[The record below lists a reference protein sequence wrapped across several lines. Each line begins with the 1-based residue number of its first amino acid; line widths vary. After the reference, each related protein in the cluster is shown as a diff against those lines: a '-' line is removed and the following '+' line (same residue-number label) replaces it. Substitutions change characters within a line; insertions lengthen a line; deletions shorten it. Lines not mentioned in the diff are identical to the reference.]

1 MSADPD
7 LRVRY
12 QLAFSLGAVQGEMP
26 NRALVKLARR
36 DGADSW
42 FRLAILSS
50 VNGRAGEV
58 FRRLLADQEFRAAPH
73 GREFLAALAAL
84 IGSANRPNEIA
95 ALAQELTALP
105 EGEQALLRDLGRRLV
120 AKLPPAGREQFT
132 RLAGGKAG
140 DLVADL
146 LRDAMKTAPDAKR
159 PMADRVAAV
168 RTLNLAAFS
177 N

>member
-42 FRLAILSS
+42 FRLAVLSS

-58 FRRLLADQEFRAAPH
+58 FRMLLADQEFRAAAY
-73 GREFLAALAAL
+73 GRALLAALAER
-84 IGSANRPNEIA
+84 IGAANRAAEVT
-95 ALAQELTALP
+95 ALAQGLAALP
-105 EGEQALLRDLGRRLV
+105 EGEQALAKEIVRSLV
-120 AKLPPAGREQFT
+120 A
-132 RLAGGKAG
+132 
-140 DLVADL
+140 
-146 LRDAMKTAPDAKR
+146 
-159 PMADRVAAV
+159 
-168 RTLNLAAFS
+168 
-177 N
+177 